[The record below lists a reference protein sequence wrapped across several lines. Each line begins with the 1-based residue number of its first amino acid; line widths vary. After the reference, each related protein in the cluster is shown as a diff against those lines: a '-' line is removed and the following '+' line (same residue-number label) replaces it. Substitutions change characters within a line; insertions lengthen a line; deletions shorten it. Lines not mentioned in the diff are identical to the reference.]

1 MKKLGVILCIFTAV
15 FLIVACNKKNDSE
28 QEPALNNAPAE
39 LQWSDIT
46 KKKLN
51 WTQAIEYCKN
61 LNESGHNDWRL
72 PNIDEIRTLVVNH
85 SGLETGGTCKISDK
99 TGNLAQRDLTTNDCA
114 GRGGA
119 NHLSDG
125 KSRIWSA
132 STQSDDSNSAWYMDP
147 YYGISSGK
155 KEKEQYHARC
165 IREIKK
171 PTKIGNLL
179 WSDNAKMNWLD
190 AKKYCENM
198 KGGGRSDWRL
208 PDLDELRTL
217 VQNCPGTETG
227 GACKASEKSGCLS
240 GECWTSEDC
249 ASCPSD
255 PSGKYSKLGDTDWF
269 WSSSTTSDNTLDAWG
284 INFDSGVCGR
294 KLRKTAAYNFRCV
307 TDTDPKTAAKKQA
320 SKKEEKIVIDGL
332 QWSEKTSKPLDWE
345 GRENY
350 CKNLKEGGH
359 NDWRLPNIDEL
370 RTLIQNCQGTVTGGA
385 CKVSEKNNCLS
396 HDTRGINDNSPKCYT
411 PKDCASCK
419 ASSSGKYSK
428 LGDTGKF
435 WSTSAG
441 HSDFDPNWIIDFK
454 SGRIEGVFPND
465 DFDDGRFNYFVR
477 CVRNAD

>member
-1 MKKLGVILCIFTAV
+1 MKKLCVIFCIFTAV

-28 QEPALNNAPAE
+28 QEPALNNAPTE

-46 KKKLN
+46 KKKMN
-51 WTQAIEYCKN
+51 WSQAAEYCKN
-61 LNESGHNDWRL
+61 LNEN
-72 PNIDEIRTLVVNH
+72 
-85 SGLETGGTCKISDK
+85 
-99 TGNLAQRDLTTNDCA
+99 
-114 GRGGA
+114 
-119 NHLSDG
+119 
-125 KSRIWSA
+125 
-132 STQSDDSNSAWYMDP
+132 
-147 YYGISSGK
+147 
-155 KEKEQYHARC
+155 
-165 IREIKK
+165 
-171 PTKIGNLL
+171 
-179 WSDNAKMNWLD
+179 
-190 AKKYCENM
+190 
-198 KGGGRSDWRL
+198 GRSDWRL

-227 GACKASEKSGCLS
+227 GSCKASEKSGCLS

-294 KLRKTAAYNFRCV
+294 KLHKTTAYNFRCV
-307 TDTDPKTAAKKQA
+307 TDTDPKIAAKKQA

-332 QWSEKTSKPLDWE
+332 QWSERTQKPLDWE

-350 CKNLKEGGH
+350 CKDLKEGGH

-370 RTLIQNCQGTVTGGA
+370 RTLIQSCPGTVTGGK
-385 CKVSEKNNCLS
+385 CKVSERGKCLS
-396 HDTRGINDNSPKCYT
+396 HDTRGINDDAPKCYT
-411 PKDCASCK
+411 PKDCASCQ
-419 ASSSGKYSK
+419 AASSGKYSK

-441 HSDFDPNWIIDFK
+441 PSDFDPNWIVDFK